1 MQKFLDEFSFV
12 IDMDVDWGDM
22 DALQHVNNVEYFKY
36 FQKARIAYFEK
47 NNSDNL
53 FSESRI
59 STILASTQCKFIYPL
74 IYPDTISVGARV
86 DLIADEYFTMKY
98 AVISHKNQ
106 RLVAIGDAKVVM
118 FDYEKNSKTSIPKE
132 IKKRIIEFEKTEINF
147 LVGK

>member
-1 MQKFLDEFSFV
+1 MNKLLDEFAFQLEMNV
-12 IDMDVDWGDM
+12 EWGDM

-53 FSESRI
+53 FTESRI

-74 IYPDTISVGARV
+74 KYPDTIVIGARV
-86 DLIADEYFTMKY
+86 DSIANDYFTMKY
-98 AVISHKNQ
+98 AVISKINQ

-118 FDYEKNSKTSIPKE
+118 FDYEKNIKASIPE
-132 IKKRIIEFEKTEINF
+132 VIKDRIIELEKTEIKF
-147 LVGK
+147 I

>member
-1 MQKFLDEFSFV
+1 MNKLLDEFAFQLE
-12 IDMDVDWGDM
+12 MDVEWGDM

-53 FSESRI
+53 FTESRI

-74 IYPDTISVGARV
+74 KYPDNIVIGARV
-86 DLIADEYFTMKY
+86 DSIANDYFTMKY
-98 AVISHKNQ
+98 AVISNNNQ

-118 FDYEKNSKTSIPKE
+118 FDYEKNKKTSIPEVIKE
-132 IKKRIIEFEKTEINF
+132 RIIELEKTEIKFN
-147 LVGK
+147 

>member
-1 MQKFLDEFSFV
+1 M
-12 IDMDVDWGDM
+12 MAM

-36 FQKARIAYFEK
+36 FQNARIAYFEK
-47 NNSDNL
+47 NNSNNL

-74 IYPDTISVGARV
+74 FYPDTISVGSRV
-86 DLIADEYFTMKY
+86 ESMANDYFTMKY

-118 FDYEKNSKTSIPKE
+118 FDYAKNSKTPIPKE

-147 LVGK
+147 LVQK